1 MLNFE
6 ILFHLLNIMNST
18 ISIKNTEKYNV
29 FGIFVLPIYVIT
41 PNYMKNFHYL
51 ICLICTFSLHAQNK
65 CDNANAYLVSAYS
78 HVKSSYEANN
88 ISHLKY
94 SAHRSLES
102 INLAKKT
109 LEDCNCSK
117 ALEQA
122 NKALEVLVKV
132 DDQPTFEDGRYFVKR
147 AKEFCQQS
155 VIEMDK
161 CATSSYS
168 MQEVEE
174 ETADVNDLASLKNEQ
189 AALLAQQEALK
200 RKEAEIKKQL
210 AEQKEKELLLKKQQL
225 IVSYEK
231 MIDLNIKTYNETL
244 KSCNCGHQ
252 TIVKPSDSEN
262 TSEMTSEALKT
273 YYTNQLKTL
282 ASVYLAELD
291 SCKL

>member
-1 MLNFE
+1 M
-6 ILFHLLNIMNST
+6 
-18 ISIKNTEKYNV
+18 KNTEKYNV

-41 PNYMKNFHYL
+41 PNYMKNFYYL
-51 ICLICTFSLHAQNK
+51 FCLISTLSIHAQNK

-109 LEDCNCSK
+109 LADCNCTK

-122 NKALEVLVKV
+122 NKALEVLAKV
-132 DDQPTFEDGRYFVKR
+132 DDQPTYEDGRYFVKR

-168 MQEVEE
+168 MPEVVEE
-174 ETADVNDLASLKNEQ
+174 DVADASDSNDLASLKNEQ

-210 AEQKEKELLLKKQQL
+210 AAQKEKELLLKKQQL
-225 IVSYEK
+225 VVSYEK

-252 TIVKPSDSEN
+252 NISKSSSGN
-262 TSEMTSEALKT
+262 TSEMTTEALKV

-282 ASVYLAELD
+282 ASAYLAELD

>member
-1 MLNFE
+1 
-6 ILFHLLNIMNST
+6 
-18 ISIKNTEKYNV
+18 
-29 FGIFVLPIYVIT
+29 
-41 PNYMKNFHYL
+41 MKNFYYL
-51 ICLICTFSLHAQNK
+51 LFLISTINLYAQNN

-78 HVKSSYEANN
+78 HVKTSYEANN
-88 ISHLKY
+88 VSHLKY
-94 SAHRSLES
+94 AAHRSLES

-109 LEDCNCSK
+109 LADCNCSK

-122 NKALEVLVKV
+122 NKALEVLAKV
-132 DDQPTFEDGRYFVKR
+132 DDQPTYEDGRYFVKR

-168 MQEVEE
+168 MQVVEE
-174 ETADVNDLASLKNEQ
+174 ENTADSNDLASLKNEQ

-200 RKEAEIKKQL
+200 RKEAEIKRQL

-225 IVSYEK
+225 VVSYEK
-231 MIDLNIKTYNETL
+231 VIDLNIKTYNETL

-252 TIVKPSDSEN
+252 TIIKSSDSAN
-262 TSEMTSEALKT
+262 TSDMSTEALKE

-282 ASVYLAELD
+282 AKAYLAELD